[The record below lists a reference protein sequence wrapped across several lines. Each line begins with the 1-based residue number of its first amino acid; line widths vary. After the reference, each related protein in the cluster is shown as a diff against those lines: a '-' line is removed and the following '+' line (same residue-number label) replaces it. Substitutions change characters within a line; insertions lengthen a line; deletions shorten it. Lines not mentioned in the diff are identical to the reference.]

1 MHKTEKGTEM
11 LLKFIIIYFIR
22 TTFCELLSCEHYLR
36 RRVAGVFHYDRN
48 SRYSLTYMEARLACE
63 RDFGASIADRKQL
76 LAANEGGME
85 ECRASWIS
93 EAEVAYPRVHLNWNC
108 GQNQTGIISYGVR
121 KDLLE
126 KWDVFCYK
134 MDNNC
139 AVHQRAESPGLPSL
153 EAGGNGP
160 FGNVGDLF
168 FGARPTE
175 HGKTTQVFQGG
186 QSMGPTEHSAPVAT
200 SISGKQDYMTYP
212 SGHEIE
218 SSSLSNE
225 LTGRNGG
232 PSNIKNYPDRES
244 DSNIDGQMLGIPLS
258 VVLQLDTA
266 KDEYKTSSGTNNK
279 LGSTISLIKSPE
291 SPVIFP
297 STSVSGGSPGS
308 FEILDPPLVSTF
320 LLSGTSSKTNSDI
333 QSNTVTAYQLS
344 NSFEVIPVP
353 TTQTFTE
360 VLDVIHTSAVG
371 IVEALPEERLDENHE
386 PTSRITAASF
396 HLSSIP
402 SGHIVDEL
410 NSESQDSESMENAD
424 ESKSTGKS
432 TRGNTNGT
440 REFHSTISASS
451 INSPES
457 IITGRNVETASVD
470 RNSTPSITMLTA
482 YENAHNFSASPVNK
496 SKESVPFVSQLEGQR
511 YEHQQMTVDELST
524 DIQRVFNEVGSTYK
538 VNASITHV
546 QKGLSLVHA
555 TAVPTFLNLSIDNE
569 QISDYSET
577 PEGLDYKTG
586 NFSTGPTASLNH
598 PCGEGKVTRNGSCVT
613 VIQLLEEHMQ
623 SKEASPY
630 STQNSTPNVT
640 DIPLQLDKTQE
651 ATSIHHYATITN
663 EDLISSTVSPVQ
675 DHGTHSPTPTLPMTE
690 PYSKGTM
697 HTAENTGTDW
707 LLDRFIVENSGN
719 VPQTTTKQHNDSL
732 MTTNVVMVTTGT
744 SPQLNLTPGI
754 QETSEATTTMNCG
767 GFLDEEYGDFQSPGF
782 PHAYPSEMD
791 CTWVI
796 FVQQGH
802 LVQLN
807 FLSMVLEEQ
816 RGCQYDHIIV
826 FDGRISE
833 KQEIGRFCG
842 SELPP
847 PLRSSSNILTVQM
860 KSDSSVEL
868 DGFSAHFQTVKSPAG
883 SGHLQLS
890 GGRNQFGGRVV
901 VDIEGVQGGVCAKHW
916 GNNEATVA
924 CRQLGFMG
932 NAVAARMPES
942 MDDLPVSVSLVKC
955 RGDERS
961 LDQCEIKR
969 GGVCSTADRA
979 AVHCQVAQS
988 CSVLRDIGV
997 LVSGTYII
1005 DPDGPGQEQNP
1016 FPVYCDMDSQP
1027 GAGVT
1032 VVSHNSE
1039 SRTRV
1044 RPCEEAGCYSREVV
1058 YQNASLPQLRALIE
1072 ASLSCTQD
1080 VKVECRHIRFLGAQ
1094 WGWWT
1099 SWDGRRV
1106 DSWGGA
1112 TTGSRRCACGERGE
1126 CDLGLSTCNCDAN
1139 DEVWRSDEGFLSDM
1153 TLLPL
1158 REVRFGDTR
1167 DVPMEMAFHTIGPL
1181 QCRGHMWYVS
1191 ESRVQ
1196 RTSSGVM
1203 CCSERGWHYP
1213 VRTIPH

>member
-1 MHKTEKGTEM
+1 
-11 LLKFIIIYFIR
+11 
-22 TTFCELLSCEHYLR
+22 
-36 RRVAGVFHYDRN
+36 
-48 SRYSLTYMEARLACE
+48 
-63 RDFGASIADRKQL
+63 
-76 LAANEGGME
+76 
-85 ECRASWIS
+85 
-93 EAEVAYPRVHLNWNC
+93 
-108 GQNQTGIISYGVR
+108 
-121 KDLLE
+121 
-126 KWDVFCYK
+126 
-134 MDNNC
+134 
-139 AVHQRAESPGLPSL
+139 
-153 EAGGNGP
+153 
-160 FGNVGDLF
+160 
-168 FGARPTE
+168 
-175 HGKTTQVFQGG
+175 
-186 QSMGPTEHSAPVAT
+186 
-200 SISGKQDYMTYP
+200 
-212 SGHEIE
+212 
-218 SSSLSNE
+218 
-225 LTGRNGG
+225 
-232 PSNIKNYPDRES
+232 
-244 DSNIDGQMLGIPLS
+244 
-258 VVLQLDTA
+258 
-266 KDEYKTSSGTNNK
+266 
-279 LGSTISLIKSPE
+279 
-291 SPVIFP
+291 
-297 STSVSGGSPGS
+297 
-308 FEILDPPLVSTF
+308 
-320 LLSGTSSKTNSDI
+320 
-333 QSNTVTAYQLS
+333 
-344 NSFEVIPVP
+344 
-353 TTQTFTE
+353 
-360 VLDVIHTSAVG
+360 
-371 IVEALPEERLDENHE
+371 
-386 PTSRITAASF
+386 
-396 HLSSIP
+396 
-402 SGHIVDEL
+402 
-410 NSESQDSESMENAD
+410 
-424 ESKSTGKS
+424 
-432 TRGNTNGT
+432 
-440 REFHSTISASS
+440 
-451 INSPES
+451 
-457 IITGRNVETASVD
+457 
-470 RNSTPSITMLTA
+470 
-482 YENAHNFSASPVNK
+482 
-496 SKESVPFVSQLEGQR
+496 
-511 YEHQQMTVDELST
+511 
-524 DIQRVFNEVGSTYK
+524 
-538 VNASITHV
+538 
-546 QKGLSLVHA
+546 
-555 TAVPTFLNLSIDNE
+555 
-569 QISDYSET
+569 
-577 PEGLDYKTG
+577 
-586 NFSTGPTASLNH
+586 
-598 PCGEGKVTRNGSCVT
+598 
-613 VIQLLEEHMQ
+613 
-623 SKEASPY
+623 
-630 STQNSTPNVT
+630 
-640 DIPLQLDKTQE
+640 
-651 ATSIHHYATITN
+651 
-663 EDLISSTVSPVQ
+663 
-675 DHGTHSPTPTLPMTE
+675 
-690 PYSKGTM
+690 
-697 HTAENTGTDW
+697 
-707 LLDRFIVENSGN
+707 
-719 VPQTTTKQHNDSL
+719 
-732 MTTNVVMVTTGT
+732 MVTTGT

-816 RGCQYDHIIV
+816 RGCQYDYIIV

-883 SGHLQLS
+883 SGRLQLS

-988 CSVLRDIGV
+988 CSVLRDSGV

-1044 RPCEEAGCYSREVV
+1044 GPCEEAGCYSREVV

-1181 QCRGHMWYVS
+1181 QCRGHKSREPVLVS
-1191 ESRVQ
+1191 CAALKEAGITQSGRYLIDPDGIGHGVSQFEVYCDMTSDPLTGVTVVSHDGEGRVRVSPCEEPGCYSRELRYEADLVQ
-1196 RTSSGVM
+1196 LHALALASASCQQHVKLDCRHTRFVQSGW
-1203 CCSERGWHYP
+1203 GWW
-1213 VRTIPH
+1213 VSWAGQKRLDWGGAKSNSGSCACGMTGVCL